1 MINNF
6 SMQIWSKALYI
17 YSETTLKLEFKW
29 RLCMYARMYVW
40 MSQYNLK
47 NRFYLT
53 YKDFLKLSLSIKIK
67 TSEKGKNILA

>member
-1 MINNF
+1 
-6 SMQIWSKALYI
+6 
-17 YSETTLKLEFKW
+17 
-29 RLCMYARMYVW
+29 MYARMYVW